1 MGNESLTIEVE
12 IMKKTAIALT
22 LGLGLAMTGFAQ
34 SAAKSKGRPSV
45 RKSAAASPIVAD
57 APDRAPTSKSNP
69 PKAKAPGRASGPTV
83 IKAKPQPSQLMMALD
98 ANEDGKLSLEEIKA
112 AVKAF
117 KTLDENEDGELTLNE
132 FGPAPVIAKQSR
144 ASALD
149 SGLKSITPTGPSQ
162 SGAKPS
168 GRPGRR
174 PTAKPS
180 GRLGKKPT
188 ALANRTTPGTKKPSA
203 KRPRPSAKRPSAR
216 PRPNSKPGTGVA
228 QKNARGDGASAK
240 SSETPTG
247 RATPKRVARKSPAR
261 KKSKSASRRR
271 PASKPT
277 TTPAAAASPVDAELK
292 ALVGDT
298 EAVTEQIKQAVAK
311 IKNPAKKQAALRWVR
326 RGSRELL
333 SSLGKELEGQDAD
346 KKADQVEE
354 AKQKLDEVRKLL
366 E

>member
-1 MGNESLTIEVE
+1 
-12 IMKKTAIALT
+12 MKKTAIALT
-22 LGLGLAMTGFAQ
+22 LGLSLAMAGFAQ
-34 SAAKSKGRPSV
+34 PKTQIQSTQASPSTDSKTQSAASTDSKTN
-45 RKSAAASPIVAD
+45 SAAS
-57 APDRAPTSKSNP
+57 SKSNP

-83 IKAKPQPSQLMMALD
+83 IKANPQPSQLMMALD

-132 FGPAPVIAKQSR
+132 FGPLPVLAKQNR

-188 ALANRTTPGTKKPSA
+188 ALANRTAPGTKKPSTKKPSA
-203 KRPRPSAKRPSAR
+203 RATRPGVRPRPS
-216 PRPNSKPGTGVA
+216 SKPGTGVA
-228 QKNARGDGASAK
+228 QKNARGDGTSAK

-247 RATPKRVARKSPAR
+247 RATPRRIARKAPAR
-261 KKSKSASRRR
+261 KVSKVAR
-271 PASKPT
+271 A
-277 TTPAAAASPVDAELK
+277 VDPDIQTLIDETA
-292 ALVGDT
+292 
-298 EAVTEQIKQAVAK
+298 AVTELIRKAAPK
-311 IKNPAKKQAALRWVR
+311 IKNLAKKQAAQNWAQ
-326 RGSRELL
+326 RGSRSFLR
-333 SSLGKELEGQDAD
+333 SLKRIQGQD
-346 KKADQVEE
+346 KSVKLVE
-354 AKQKLDEVRKLL
+354 ANQKLEEVRKLL

>member
-1 MGNESLTIEVE
+1 MIPTSVGIESLTIEVE

-22 LGLGLAMTGFAQ
+22 LGLSLAMTGFAQ
-34 SAAKSKGRPSV
+34 STAKKPKSGPSV
-45 RKSAAASPIVAD
+45 RKSAAVRPIVAGD
-57 APDRAPTSKSNP
+57 RDRATTSKSKP
-69 PKAKAPGRASGPTV
+69 PKAKAPGRVSGPTV

-132 FGPAPVIAKQSR
+132 FGPLPVIAKQSR

-149 SGLKSITPTGPSQ
+149 TGLKSITPTGPSQ

-203 KRPRPSAKRPSAR
+203 KRPRPSAR
-216 PRPNSKPGTGVA
+216 PRPNSKRGTGVA
-228 QKNARGDGASAK
+228 QKNTRGDGTSAK

-247 RATPKRVARKSPAR
+247 RATPRRIARKAPAR
-261 KKSKSASRRR
+261 KVSKVAR
-271 PASKPT
+271 A
-277 TTPAAAASPVDAELK
+277 VDPDIQTLIDETA
-292 ALVGDT
+292 
-298 EAVTEQIKQAVAK
+298 AVTELIRKAAPK
-311 IKNPAKKQAALRWVR
+311 IKNLAKKQSAQNWTR
-326 RGSRELL
+326 RGSRAFLR
-333 SSLGKELEGQDAD
+333 SLNNIQDQD
-346 KKADQVEE
+346 KAVKLAE
-354 AKQKLDEVRKLL
+354 ANQKLEEVRKLL

>member
-1 MGNESLTIEVE
+1 
-12 IMKKTAIALT
+12 MKKTAITLI
-22 LGLGLAMTGFAQ
+22 LGLSLAMAGFAQ
-34 SAAKSKGRPSV
+34 SAAKPKGRPSAA
-45 RKSAAASPIVAD
+45 KPAAS
-57 APDRAPTSKSNP
+57 SKSKP
-69 PKAKAPGRASGPTV
+69 PRLGSPRPASGPTI
-83 IKAKPQPSQLMMALD
+83 IKAKPRLSQLFMALD
-98 ANEDGKLSLEEIKA
+98 ANKDGKLSLKEIEA
-112 AVKAF
+112 AVKAL
-117 KTLDENEDGELTLNE
+117 KKLDKNKDGELTLIE
-132 FGPAPVIAKQSR
+132 FGPAPDMDKPEPRSLGKPGGA
-144 ASALD
+144 
-149 SGLKSITPTGPSQ
+149 TPRVAT
-162 SGAKPS
+162 KPS

-180 GRLGKKPT
+180 GRPGTKLK
-188 ALANRTTPGTKKPSA
+188 ALASRTPGAKKPSA
-203 KRPRPSAKRPSAR
+203 KSTRPGAR
-216 PRPNSKPGTGVA
+216 PRPNAKPGRRVAKTGA
-228 QKNARGDGASAK
+228 PDTSAK
-240 SSETPTG
+240 SIGPATG
-247 RATPKRVARKSPAR
+247 RAKPKRVARKSPAP

-277 TTPAAAASPVDAELK
+277 STSAAAGSPVDAELK

-354 AKQKLDEVRKLL
+354 AKQKLAEVRKLL

>member
-1 MGNESLTIEVE
+1 
-12 IMKKTAIALT
+12 MKKTAIALT
-22 LGLGLAMTGFAQ
+22 LGLSLAMAGFAQ
-34 SAAKSKGRPSV
+34 PKTQIQSTQASPSTDSKTNSAAS
-45 RKSAAASPIVAD
+45 
-57 APDRAPTSKSNP
+57 SKSNP

-83 IKAKPQPSQLMMALD
+83 IKANPQPSQLMMALD

-132 FGPAPVIAKQSR
+132 FGPLPVLAKQNR

-203 KRPRPSAKRPSAR
+203 RATRPGVRPRPS
-216 PRPNSKPGTGVA
+216 SKPGTGVA
-228 QKNARGDGASAK
+228 QKNARGDGTSAK

-247 RATPKRVARKSPAR
+247 RATPRRIARKAPAR
-261 KKSKSASRRR
+261 KVSKVAR
-271 PASKPT
+271 A
-277 TTPAAAASPVDAELK
+277 VDPDIQTLIDETA
-292 ALVGDT
+292 
-298 EAVTEQIKQAVAK
+298 AVTELIRKAAPK
-311 IKNPAKKQAALRWVR
+311 IKNLAKKQAAQNWAQ
-326 RGSRELL
+326 RGSRSFLR
-333 SSLGKELEGQDAD
+333 SLKRIQGQD
-346 KKADQVEE
+346 KSVKLVE
-354 AKQKLDEVRKLL
+354 ANQKLEEVRKLL

>member
-1 MGNESLTIEVE
+1 
-12 IMKKTAIALT
+12 
-22 LGLGLAMTGFAQ
+22 MTGFAQ
-34 SAAKSKGRPSV
+34 STAKKPKGGPSV
-45 RKSAAASPIVAD
+45 RKSAAASPIVAG
-57 APDRAPTSKSNP
+57 DRAATSKSKP
-69 PKAKAPGRASGPTV
+69 PKAKAPGRVSGPTV

-132 FGPAPVIAKQSR
+132 FGPLPVLAKQNR

-203 KRPRPSAKRPSAR
+203 KRPRPSAR
-216 PRPNSKPGTGVA
+216 PRPNSRPGTGVA
-228 QKNARGDGASAK
+228 RASALASGLK
-240 SSETPTG
+240 SITPTGPSQSETPTG
-247 RATPKRVARKSPAR
+247 RATPRRVARKAPAR
-261 KKSKSASRRR
+261 KVSKVAR
-271 PASKPT
+271 A
-277 TTPAAAASPVDAELK
+277 VDPDIQTLIDETA
-292 ALVGDT
+292 
-298 EAVTEQIKQAVAK
+298 AVTELIRKAAPK
-311 IKNPAKKQAALRWVR
+311 IKNLAKKQSAQNWTR
-326 RGSRELL
+326 RGSRAFLR
-333 SSLGKELEGQDAD
+333 SLNNIQDQD
-346 KKADQVEE
+346 KAVKLAE
-354 AKQKLDEVRKLL
+354 ANQKLEEVRKLL

>member
-1 MGNESLTIEVE
+1 MIPTSVRIESLTIEVE
-12 IMKKTAIALT
+12 IMKKTAIAMT

-34 SAAKSKGRPSV
+34 LTAKNPKGRPSV
-45 RKSAAASPIVAD
+45 RKSAVSNPIVAD
-57 APDRAPTSKSNP
+57 DRDQAPTSKSNP

-132 FGPAPVIAKQSR
+132 FGPLPVVAKQSR
-144 ASALD
+144 GDGTSAKGGAL
-149 SGLKSITPTGPSQ
+149 SSTLKA
-162 SGAKPS
+162 GAKPS

-203 KRPRPSAKRPSAR
+203 KRPRPSAR

-228 QKNARGDGASAK
+228 QKNARGDGTSAK

-277 TTPAAAASPVDAELK
+277 STPAAAGSPVDAELK

>member
-1 MGNESLTIEVE
+1 
-12 IMKKTAIALT
+12 MKKTAIT
-22 LGLGLAMTGFAQ
+22 LIFGLSLAMTGFAQ

-45 RKSAAASPIVAD
+45 RKSAVSNPIVAD
-57 APDRAPTSKSNP
+57 DRDRAPTSKSNP
-69 PKAKAPGRASGPTV
+69 PKANKAPGRASGPTV

-98 ANEDGKLSLEEIKA
+98 ANGDGKLSLEEIKA

-132 FGPAPVIAKQSR
+132 FGPAPVVAKQSR
-144 ASALD
+144 GDGTSAKGGAL
-149 SGLKSITPTGPSQ
+149 SSNLKA
-162 SGAKPS
+162 GAKPS

-203 KRPRPSAKRPSAR
+203 KRPRPSAR

-228 QKNARGDGASAK
+228 QKNARGDGTSAK

-277 TTPAAAASPVDAELK
+277 TTPAAASSSVDAELK

-311 IKNPAKKQAALRWVR
+311 IKNPVKKQAALRWVR
-326 RGSRELL
+326 RGSPELL
-333 SSLGKELEGQDAD
+333 SSLGKEIEGQDAD

-354 AKQKLDEVRKLL
+354 AKLKLAEVRKLL

>member
-1 MGNESLTIEVE
+1 
-12 IMKKTAIALT
+12 
-22 LGLGLAMTGFAQ
+22 MTGFAQ
-34 SAAKSKGRPSV
+34 STAKKPKGGPSF
-45 RKSAAASPIVAD
+45 RKSAAASPIVAGD
-57 APDRAPTSKSNP
+57 RDRAATSKSKP

-132 FGPAPVIAKQSR
+132 FGPLPVLAKQNR

-188 ALANRTTPGTKKPSA
+188 TLANRTTPGTKKPSA
-203 KRPRPSAKRPSAR
+203 KRPRPSAR
-216 PRPNSKPGTGVA
+216 PRPNSRPGTGVA
-228 QKNARGDGASAK
+228 RASALASGLK
-240 SSETPTG
+240 SITPTGPSQSETPTG
-247 RATPKRVARKSPAR
+247 RATPRRVARKAPAR
-261 KKSKSASRRR
+261 KVSKVAR
-271 PASKPT
+271 A
-277 TTPAAAASPVDAELK
+277 VDPDIQTLIDETA
-292 ALVGDT
+292 
-298 EAVTEQIKQAVAK
+298 AVTELIRKAAPK
-311 IKNPAKKQAALRWVR
+311 IKNLAKKQSAQNWTR
-326 RGSRELL
+326 RGSRAFLR
-333 SSLGKELEGQDAD
+333 SLNNIQDQD
-346 KKADQVEE
+346 KAVKLAE
-354 AKQKLDEVRKLL
+354 ANQKLEEVRKLL

>member
-1 MGNESLTIEVE
+1 
-12 IMKKTAIALT
+12 MKKTAIALT
-22 LGLGLAMTGFAQ
+22 LGLSLAMAGFAQ
-34 SAAKSKGRPSV
+34 PKTQIQSTQASPSTDSKTQSAASTDSKTN
-45 RKSAAASPIVAD
+45 SAAS
-57 APDRAPTSKSNP
+57 SKSNP

-112 AVKAF
+112 AVKAL

-144 ASALD
+144 ASDLAA
-149 SGLKSITPTGPSQ
+149 GLKSITPTGPSQ

-188 ALANRTTPGTKKPSA
+188 ALANRTAPGTKKPSTKKPSA
-203 KRPRPSAKRPSAR
+203 RATRPGVRPRPS
-216 PRPNSKPGTGVA
+216 SKPGTGVA
-228 QKNARGDGASAK
+228 QKNARGDGTSAK

-247 RATPKRVARKSPAR
+247 RATPRRIARKAPAR
-261 KKSKSASRRR
+261 KVSKVAR
-271 PASKPT
+271 A
-277 TTPAAAASPVDAELK
+277 VDPDIQTLIDETA
-292 ALVGDT
+292 
-298 EAVTEQIKQAVAK
+298 AVTELIRKAAPK
-311 IKNPAKKQAALRWVR
+311 IKNLAKKQAAQNWAQ
-326 RGSRELL
+326 RGSRSFLR
-333 SSLGKELEGQDAD
+333 SLKRIQGQD
-346 KKADQVEE
+346 KSVKLVE
-354 AKQKLDEVRKLL
+354 AKQKLEEVRKLL

>member
-1 MGNESLTIEVE
+1 M
-12 IMKKTAIALT
+12 A
-22 LGLGLAMTGFAQ
+22 GFAQ

-45 RKSAAASPIVAD
+45 RKSAASNPILAD
-57 APDRAPTSKSNP
+57 DRDRAATSKSKP
-69 PKAKAPGRASGPTV
+69 PKPKAPGRASGPTV

-112 AVKAF
+112 AVEAF

-132 FGPAPVIAKQSR
+132 FGPAPVLAKQSR
-144 ASALD
+144 GD
-149 SGLKSITPTGPSQ
+149 RNGVKSITLTGPSQ

-188 ALANRTTPGTKKPSA
+188 ALANRTTLGTKKPSA
-203 KRPRPSAKRPSAR
+203 KRPRPSAR

-228 QKNARGDGASAK
+228 QKNARGDSNGVK

-261 KKSKSASRRR
+261 KKPKSASRRR

-277 TTPAAAASPVDAELK
+277 TTPAAAGSPVDAELK

>member
-1 MGNESLTIEVE
+1 
-12 IMKKTAIALT
+12 
-22 LGLGLAMTGFAQ
+22 MTGFAQ
-34 SAAKSKGRPSV
+34 STAKKPKGRPSV
-45 RKSAAASPIVAD
+45 RKSAAASPIVAGD
-57 APDRAPTSKSNP
+57 RDRAATSKSKP
-69 PKAKAPGRASGPTV
+69 PMAKAPGRVSGPTV

-132 FGPAPVIAKQSR
+132 FGPLPVVAKQSR
-144 ASALD
+144 GDGTSAKGGAL
-149 SGLKSITPTGPSQ
+149 SSTLKA
-162 SGAKPS
+162 GAKPS

-203 KRPRPSAKRPSAR
+203 KRPRPSAR

-228 QKNARGDGASAK
+228 QKNARGDGTSAK

-277 TTPAAAASPVDAELK
+277 TTLAAAASSVDAELK

-311 IKNPAKKQAALRWVR
+311 IKNPVKKQAALRWVR

-333 SSLGKELEGQDAD
+333 SSLGKEIEGQDAD

-354 AKQKLDEVRKLL
+354 AKLKLAEVRKLL

>member
-98 ANEDGKLSLEEIKA
+98 ANKDGKLSLEEIKA

-132 FGPAPVIAKQSR
+132 FGPLPVLAKQSR
-144 ASALD
+144 GD
-149 SGLKSITPTGPSQ
+149 RNGVKSSR
-162 SGAKPS
+162 AKPS
-168 GRPGRR
+168 GRPGQR

-228 QKNARGDGASAK
+228 QKNARGDGTSAK

-261 KKSKSASRRR
+261 KKSKSASRRQ

-277 TTPAAAASPVDAELK
+277 TPPANAGSPVDAELK
-292 ALVGDT
+292 ALIDET
-298 EAVTEQIKQAVAK
+298 KAVTEQIKQAMGG
-311 IKNPAKKQAALRWVR
+311 IKNPG
-326 RGSRELL
+326 GSRAAAIWVSKESEELL
-333 SSLGKELEGQDAD
+333 STLGKGLEGQDAG
-346 KKADQVEE
+346 KKAVQVKE
-354 AKQKLDEVRKLL
+354 AKLKLAEMRKLL

>member
-1 MGNESLTIEVE
+1 
-12 IMKKTAIALT
+12 MKKTAIALT
-22 LGLGLAMTGFAQ
+22 LGLSLAMAGFAQ
-34 SAAKSKGRPSV
+34 PKTQIQSTQASPSTDSKTQSAASTDSKTN
-45 RKSAAASPIVAD
+45 SAAS
-57 APDRAPTSKSNP
+57 SKSNP

-83 IKAKPQPSQLMMALD
+83 IKANPQPSQLMMALD

-132 FGPAPVIAKQSR
+132 FGPLPVLAKQNR

-188 ALANRTTPGTKKPSA
+188 ALANRTTPGTKKPSTKKPSA
-203 KRPRPSAKRPSAR
+203 RATRPGVRPRPS
-216 PRPNSKPGTGVA
+216 SKPGTGVA
-228 QKNARGDGASAK
+228 QKNARGDGTSAK

-247 RATPKRVARKSPAR
+247 RATPRRIARKAPAR
-261 KKSKSASRRR
+261 KVSKVAR
-271 PASKPT
+271 A
-277 TTPAAAASPVDAELK
+277 VDPDIQTLIDETA
-292 ALVGDT
+292 
-298 EAVTEQIKQAVAK
+298 AVTELIRKAAPK
-311 IKNPAKKQAALRWVR
+311 IKNLAKKQAAQNWAQ
-326 RGSRELL
+326 RGSQSFLR
-333 SSLGKELEGQDAD
+333 SLKRIQGQD
-346 KKADQVEE
+346 KSVKLVE
-354 AKQKLDEVRKLL
+354 ANQKLEEVRKLL

>member
-1 MGNESLTIEVE
+1 M
-12 IMKKTAIALT
+12 T

-45 RKSAAASPIVAD
+45 RKSAASNPIVAD
-57 APDRAPTSKSNP
+57 DRDRAATSKSKP
-69 PKAKAPGRASGPTV
+69 PKPKAPGRASGPTV

-132 FGPAPVIAKQSR
+132 FGPLPVVAKQSR
-144 ASALD
+144 GDGTSAKGGAL
-149 SGLKSITPTGPSQ
+149 SSTLKA
-162 SGAKPS
+162 GAKPS

-203 KRPRPSAKRPSAR
+203 KRPRPSAR

-228 QKNARGDGASAK
+228 QKNARGDGTSAK

-261 KKSKSASRRR
+261 KKSKPASRRR
-271 PASKPT
+271 PASKLT
-277 TTPAAAASPVDAELK
+277 TTPAAASSSVDAELK

-311 IKNPAKKQAALRWVR
+311 IRNPVKKQAALRWVR

-354 AKQKLDEVRKLL
+354 AKQKLAEVRKLL